1 VERGGM
7 GGQQLRDPNRV
18 PSLPHIISPQ
28 PGFNAIALTNNY
40 IPHLPISDAE
50 MMLIFY

>member
-1 VERGGM
+1 M

-28 PGFNAIALTNNY
+28 TDFNAIALTNNY
-40 IPHLPISDAE
+40 IPRPLISYAE
-50 MMLIFY
+50 LMLIFY